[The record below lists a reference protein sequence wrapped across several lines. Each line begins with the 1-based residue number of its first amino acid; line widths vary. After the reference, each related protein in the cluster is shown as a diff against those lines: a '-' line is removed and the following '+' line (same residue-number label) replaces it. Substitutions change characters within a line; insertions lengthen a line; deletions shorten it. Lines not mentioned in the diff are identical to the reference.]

1 MKNWKTTTL
10 GVLTIVAAVSNAGVE
25 YLNGHPVNM
34 LALSAAVAAGWG
46 LIHASDA
53 KPALK

>member
-10 GVLTIVAAVSNAGVE
+10 GVLTIVAALSNAGAE
-25 YLNGHPVNM
+25 YLNGHPINM
-34 LALSAAVAAGWG
+34 LTLGAAITAGWG

-53 KPALK
+53 KAAQ

>member
-10 GVLTIVAAVSNAGVE
+10 GVLTIIAALSNAAVE
-25 YLNGHPVNM
+25 YLNGKTVNM
-34 LALSAAVAAGWG
+34 LTLGAAVAAGWG

-53 KPALK
+53 KAAQ